1 MALKVIAIGQADQ
14 LSTCKVSL
22 LLGVFTSQNLIAYSF
37 KKIDLVAFLPSLMTL
52 T

>member
-1 MALKVIAIGQADQ
+1 MVPFIELSSIIFRPSSREVLK
-14 LSTCKVSL
+14 
-22 LLGVFTSQNLIAYSF
+22 FTSQNLSAYSF